1 MGVLLWLADIRCKLI
16 VLTSKSTCR
25 IDTCCSTSP
34 SLYIQLMGTAAV
46 HDQCTTVGPNLTNP
60 IITLAPGEL
69 STWAPYQGSGA
80 DDFEAVGDVWQDP
93 SDVEQYDIG
102 PDIFP
107 LEIKDLACPTWG
119 LGKSTSADGTVITT
133 IGPPWL
139 PLIIPPIE
147 MFSLDP
153 IWAAMCTGVASD
165 TYEIVTLGLFDPPI
179 ALTPASLLAP
189 TPPARPTPTPVPT
202 PADPTTIPVQSTS
215 YAEAAK
221 PASLPN
227 DPAAPPAKTRDPGKD
242 SPTQSPVIASADPA
256 SLPDSPAASPDNNG
270 DPPSAP
276 KVPSVPAV
284 AGDPQAET
292 IAPSSSD
299 PDPPSDDSQQSPS
312 DPKVPIIP
320 VSPPGENPQAQTQGL
335 GAIIYNAFGKSGPE
349 IDGPSPMLLPPQSI
363 FTIGAQTFTADP
375 KGFKVNNAAM
385 VPGGTAQTVD
395 GTKISLDPSGVL
407 AIGSS
412 TISLAAPV
420 PSTVL
425 AVAGQTLT
433 ANPSAFSIAGTII
446 SAGGPAVT
454 IEGTAISLDQS
465 GALAIGSNTI
475 SLMNPSPTPV
485 ATEVFSVAGQTFTPN
500 PSAFS
505 IAGTTIS
512 ANGPAVTISGTR
524 ISLGENGA
532 LEIGSSTISLPTL
545 SDTPSNRVFTVAGQ
559 TFTPNPLAF
568 SIAGTT
574 ISADGPAVTIS
585 GTRISLGE
593 NGALEIGS
601 STISLPSPSDPPP
614 NKAYTVAGQTF
625 TPNPS
630 AFPIA
635 GTIVSAG
642 GAAVTVD
649 GTIISL
655 GPSGALAIGS
665 STVDLPPISYAP
677 STAYT
682 VAGQTFT
689 PNPSAFSIAGTTIS
703 AGGPAATIDG
713 TIVSLQPSGTL
724 LVGASTIPL
733 LTPPVSSD
741 INIDGF
747 DVQAQSSYVVVD
759 GITLSAAAPG
769 VTISG
774 TAISLEAGGSTLDIG
789 TGRFALPT
797 ATGAANGS
805 VNLQDFTGGQGKGL
819 QLSFLLVCV
828 VCGTFVLLMGR

>member
-25 IDTCCSTSP
+25 INTCCSTSP

-93 SDVEQYDIG
+93 SGIEHYDSG

-107 LEIKDLACPTWG
+107 LQIKDLACPTWG

-139 PLIIPPIE
+139 PLIIPPIA

-165 TYEIVTLGLFDPPI
+165 SYGIVTLGLFDPPI

-189 TPPARPTPTPVPT
+189 VPPARPTPTPVPT
-202 PADPTTIPVQSTS
+202 PADPTTIPVQATS

-242 SPTQSPVIASADPA
+242 SPTQSPAIASADPA

-349 IDGPSPMLLPPQSI
+349 IDGSSPILLPPQSI
-363 FTIGAQTFTADP
+363 FTIGAQTFTANP
-375 KGFKVNNAAM
+375 KGFKVNNAAI

-412 TISLAAPV
+412 TISLVAPV
-420 PSTVL
+420 SSTVL
-425 AVAGQTLT
+425 AVAGQTFT

-454 IEGTAISLDQS
+454 IKGTAISLDQS

-485 ATEVFSVAGQTFTPN
+485 ATKAFTVAGQTFTPN

-512 ANGPAVTISGTR
+512 ANGPAI
-524 ISLGENGA
+524 
-532 LEIGSSTISLPTL
+532 
-545 SDTPSNRVFTVAGQ
+545 
-559 TFTPNPLAF
+559 
-568 SIAGTT
+568 
-574 ISADGPAVTIS
+574 TIS

-614 NKAYTVAGQTF
+614 NRAYTVAGQTF
-625 TPNPS
+625 TPNPY

-642 GAAVTVD
+642 GAAVTVG

-665 STVDLPPISYAP
+665 STVDLPPLSYAP
-677 STAYT
+677 SKAYT
-682 VAGQTFT
+682 IAGQTFT

-724 LVGASTIPL
+724 LVGSSTIPL
-733 LTPPVSSD
+733 LTSQVFSD

-747 DVQAQSSYVVVD
+747 DVQAKSSFVDVD
-759 GITLSAAAPG
+759 GVTLSAAGPG

-774 TAISLEAGGSTLDIG
+774 TAISLEAGGSVLDIG

-805 VNLQDFTGGQGKGL
+805 VSVQDFTGGQGKGI

-828 VCGTFVLLMGR
+828 VCGILVLLIGR